1 MNYNCLSC
9 NGRDVMSNDP
19 EGTHL
24 DPGVVF
30 GLPEAIVSH
39 VAPQPGPGDG
49 LIICAHEAAWPL
61 ASTFAPVTV
70 MQKDHIIEPAN
81 GENSGEQ
88 KDKEKTVNDGFN

>member
-30 GLPEAIVSH
+30 RLPEAIVGH
-39 VAPQPGPGDG
+39 VAPQPGPGNG

-61 ASTFAPVTV
+61 APTFAPVTE
-70 MQKDHIIEPAN
+70 MQKTTSLNQRTA
-81 GENSGEQ
+81 
-88 KDKEKTVNDGFN
+88 KTVGSKKTRKKQLMMDSI